1 MPSPGRASDV
11 VRFDVFQADLRAG
24 ELYKAGRKIK
34 LQIQPFHA
42 LALLLERPGEVI
54 TREEFQ
60 RKLWPEDTFVDFD
73 HSLNTAIKKLRQ
85 ALGDDK
91 EKPRF
96 VETLPKRGY
105 RFIGNLDRA
114 PSPVTSQTSATSS
127 CVGRL
132 ATLCGDGKL
141 SFALLSVDENTAA
154 EREKLDAAN
163 PRRVAR
169 ALERCL
175 ASGRTLRELTEEFAR
190 QRAPF
195 DGWRSVLTRLDRPA
209 VDLAGR
215 IEARVAAMLRA
226 GLVDEVRHLRAA
238 GLEKNPSAVRAI
250 GYREV
255 LAILDGKLDEA
266 ALADEIA
273 KNTRALVKKQRTWFR
288 TQLPAHKVVDAAEA
302 ATGDLF

>member
-1 MPSPGRASDV
+1 MASPGHASDV
-11 VRFDVFQADLRAG
+11 VRFDVFQVDLRAG

-60 RKLWPEDTFVDFD
+60 KKLWPEDTFVDFD
-73 HSLNTAIKKLRQ
+73 HSLNTAIRKLRQ

-105 RFIGNLDRA
+105 RFIGNLDHA
-114 PSPVTSQTSATSS
+114 PLPVTSQTSATSS
-127 CVGRL
+127 RVGRL

-163 PRRVAR
+163 DDVGLSLLIASHKLLMVPCGTQVRI
-169 ALERCL
+169 LELHQPESRC
-175 ASGRTLRELTEEFAR
+175 
-190 QRAPF
+190 Q
-195 DGWRSVLTRLDRPA
+195 
-209 VDLAGR
+209 
-215 IEARVAAMLRA
+215 
-226 GLVDEVRHLRAA
+226 VR
-238 GLEKNPSAVRAI
+238 
-250 GYREV
+250 
-255 LAILDGKLDEA
+255 ILDGEHYGK
-266 ALADEIA
+266 
-273 KNTRALVKKQRTWFR
+273 TALVR
-288 TQLPAHKVVDAAEA
+288 LEHLSE
-302 ATGDLF
+302 LS